1 MKLSKTKRPWLRLT
15 AVLLAVMLLA
25 FMGLRP
31 RRAEAFAGQAGAVA
45 APQEASAVGVQAP
58 VGPSAEALHV
68 LGGRSLVITSQA
80 RIQRI
85 SVADPAVVGTVV
97 VSPTQILVNG
107 KAPGAASLVIWD
119 ETGQSQTFDVFVD
132 LDVVEMAGKIHQ
144 VLPNEPIQVDAR
156 GGVVTISG
164 HVSSQGV
171 ADRVIA
177 IAQAMVPK
185 KENVVSLLEIPVAP
199 TTGEVL
205 LEVKFAEVDRSTL
218 SQFGTNLLSTSPA
231 KNVFTTTTGEYAPPT
246 LQSNTTV
253 SGGATQTGSATVSSA
268 GVPIT
273 LSQLLNVFIFRPDIN
288 LGAVIQAL
296 QQRNLL
302 QILAEPNVLAET
314 GKEASFLAGGQF
326 PFPVI
331 QGSTGG
337 VPVVTI
343 QFREYGVRLVFT
355 PVITP
360 DGLIHLKV
368 APEVS
373 SLDYTNALTIQGF
386 TIPSIATRRVES
398 EMILKDGQSFV
409 IAGLVNNQVIEQF
422 SKIPGLADLPILG
435 RLFKSRSINKTQ
447 DELLVMVTPRI
458 VHMASPPK
466 QQSLPNFPAPF
477 LPPLPATKGTPEGQK

>member
-1 MKLSKTKRPWLRLT
+1 
-15 AVLLAVMLLA
+15 V
-25 FMGLRP
+25 
-31 RRAEAFAGQAGAVA
+31 
-45 APQEASAVGVQAP
+45 
-58 VGPSAEALHV
+58 
-68 LGGRSLVITSQA
+68 
-80 RIQRI
+80 
-85 SVADPAVVGTVV
+85 SVADPAVLDALV
-97 VSPTQILVNG
+97 VSPTQILING
-107 KAPGAASLVIWD
+107 KAPGAVSLVIWD

-132 LDVVEMAGKIHQ
+132 LDVAELAEKIRQ
-144 VLPNEPIQVDAR
+144 VLPNEPVRVEAR
-156 GGVVTISG
+156 GGVLTLSG
-164 HVSSQGV
+164 RVSSQLV
-171 ADRVIA
+171 ADRVVA

-185 KENVVSLLEIPVAP
+185 KEAVVSLLEVPLAP

-205 LEVKFAEVDRSTL
+205 LEVIFADVDRSTL
-218 SQFGTNLLSTSPA
+218 SQLGTNLLSTSPA
-231 KNVFTTTTGEYAPPT
+231 KTVFTTTTGQFSPPT
-246 LQSNTTV
+246 LAANSTI
-253 SGGATQTGSATVSSA
+253 SGGTSQTSTAAVSSS

-273 LSQLLNVFIFRPDIN
+273 LGQLLNIFIFRPDIN

-296 QQRNLL
+296 EGKNLL

-326 PFPVI
+326 PFPVV

-343 QFREYGVRLVFT
+343 QFREYGVKLVFT

-386 TIPSIATRRVES
+386 TIPSIASRRVES

-409 IAGLVNNQVIEQF
+409 IAGLVNNQVTEQF
-422 SKIPGLADLPILG
+422 SKIPGLGDLPILG
-435 RLFKSRSINKTQ
+435 KFFKSRSISKSQ

-458 VHMASPPK
+458 VHMASPQK
-466 QQSLPNFPAPF
+466 QPSLPNFPETF
-477 LPPLPATKGTPEGQK
+477 LPPLPPVKGTPQGKK

>member
-1 MKLSKTKRPWLRLT
+1 MRLSKTKNTWPGRTPAR
-15 AVLLAVMLLA
+15 LAVMLLA
-25 FMGLRP
+25 LGGLRP
-31 RRAEAFAGQAGAVA
+31 QRAEAFVAQAGAA
-45 APQEASAVGVQAP
+45 AMPQEAPAVAVRAP

-68 LGGRSLVITSQA
+68 LCGRSLVITSQT
-80 RIQRI
+80 RILRVSI
-85 SVADPAVVGTVV
+85 ADPAVLGMVV
-97 VSPTQILVNG
+97 VSPTQVLVNG
-107 KAPGAASLVIWD
+107 KASGASSLVIWD
-119 ETGQSQTFDVFVD
+119 ESGQSQTFDVFVD
-132 LDVVEMAGKIHQ
+132 LDVTEMAGKIHH
-144 VLPNEPIQVDAR
+144 VLPNEPIQVDVR
-156 GGVVTISG
+156 GGVVTLSG
-164 HVSSQGV
+164 HVSSQAV
-171 ADRVIA
+171 ADRVMA

-218 SQFGTNLLSTSPA
+218 SQFGASLLSTAPA
-231 KNVFTTTTGEYAPPT
+231 KNVFTTSTGQYAPP
-246 LQSNTTV
+246 LPQSN
-253 SGGATQTGSATVSSA
+253 ATISST

-288 LGAVIQAL
+288 LGAIIQAL

-343 QFREYGVRLVFT
+343 QFQPYGVRLVFT

-386 TIPSIATRRVES
+386 TIPSISSRRVES

-409 IAGLVNNQVIEQF
+409 IAGLVNNQVIEQL
-422 SKIPGLADLPILG
+422 SKIPGLGDVPLLG
-435 RLFKSRSINKTQ
+435 KLFRSHSTSKSQ
-447 DELLVMVTPRI
+447 DELLVMVTPHI
-458 VHMASPPK
+458 VHVASTVKPP
-466 QQSLPNFPAPF
+466 SLPNFPEPF
-477 LPPLPATKGTPEGQK
+477 LPPLPKAKGTPEGRK